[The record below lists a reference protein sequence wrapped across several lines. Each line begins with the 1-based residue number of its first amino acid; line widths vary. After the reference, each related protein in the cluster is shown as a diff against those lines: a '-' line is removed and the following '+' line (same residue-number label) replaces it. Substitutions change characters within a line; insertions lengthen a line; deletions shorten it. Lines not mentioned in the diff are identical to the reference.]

1 MKSGQHTEENRRG
14 IDLILQVVLAWA
26 RAQPK
31 IRAVALV
38 GSHARGT
45 ARMDSDI
52 DLVLLAT
59 DADRIRADTTW
70 VTEIDRHEI
79 GTRPQRW
86 RDQEYG
92 AAWSRRIWLE
102 PHYGQVE
109 LTFAPLSWATT
120 DPVDDGTR
128 RVISGGCRIL
138 HDPYALLQRICEALS
153 REIDHGDCH
162 PY

>member
-1 MKSGQHTEENRRG
+1 MKSRQHTAENCRG
-14 IDLILQVVLAWA
+14 IELILHLVLAWA
-26 RAQPK
+26 TARPK
-31 IRAVALV
+31 VRAVALV

-45 ARMDSDI
+45 ARTDSDI
-52 DLVLLAT
+52 DLVVLAT
-59 DADRIRADTTW
+59 DAKRLQADTRW
-70 VTEIDRHEI
+70 VTEIDWGAI

-86 RDQEYG
+86 RDEEYG

-120 DPVDDGTR
+120 DPIDEGTR
-128 RVISGGCRIL
+128 RVISEGCRIL
-138 HDPYALLQRICEALS
+138 HDPDALLRRICEAVS
-153 REIDHGDCH
+153 REIEHVDCH